1 MPGKFIIYLKAEII
15 FMKNIKLTIVIL
27 IALIKRYNKTI
38 SIITDLVEA
47 ITTIVDT
54 IKKNTLIKL
63 MNLVIGM
70 AIGKV
75 IENYLDELT
84 VTIIDIIKI
93 LYKYEIFVY
102 IINSRLITIVIAI
115 LTLQTVL
122 MINEIALI
130 ITIGLVAI
138 ITISAVL
145 ISLLLPSKMSSDN
158 HAKSICYRV
167 GYTTF
172 QPE

>member
-1 MPGKFIIYLKAEII
+1 
-15 FMKNIKLTIVIL
+15 MKNIKLTIVIL

-115 LTLQTVL
+115 FTLQTVL
-122 MINEIALI
+122 MIN
-130 ITIGLVAI
+130 
-138 ITISAVL
+138 
-145 ISLLLPSKMSSDN
+145 
-158 HAKSICYRV
+158 
-167 GYTTF
+167 
-172 QPE
+172 

>member
-1 MPGKFIIYLKAEII
+1 
-15 FMKNIKLTIVIL
+15 MKNIKLTIVIL

-130 ITIGLVAI
+130 ITNGLAAT
-138 ITISAVL
+138 ITITAVL
-145 ISLLLPSKMSSDN
+145 ISLLLPSKMSSVN
-158 HAKSICYRV
+158 HAKSIWYRV

>member
-1 MPGKFIIYLKAEII
+1 
-15 FMKNIKLTIVIL
+15 MKIH
-27 IALIKRYNKTI
+27 
-38 SIITDLVEA
+38 
-47 ITTIVDT
+47 
-54 IKKNTLIKL
+54 
-63 MNLVIGM
+63 
-70 AIGKV
+70 
-75 IENYLDELT
+75 
-84 VTIIDIIKI
+84 
-93 LYKYEIFVY
+93 
-102 IINSRLITIVIAI
+102 ITIVIAI

-130 ITIGLVAI
+130 ITNGLVAT
-138 ITISAVL
+138 ITITAVL

>member
-1 MPGKFIIYLKAEII
+1 
-15 FMKNIKLTIVIL
+15 MKNIKLTIMIL
-27 IALIKRYNKTI
+27 IALIKRYNKII
-38 SIITDLVEA
+38 SIITELVEV
-47 ITTIVDT
+47 ITTMVDT
-54 IKKNTLIKL
+54 MKKNTLTKL

-102 IINSRLITIVIAI
+102 IINSRIMAITIAI
-115 LTLQTVL
+115 LTFQSML

-130 ITIGLVAI
+130 ITIVLVTI
-138 ITISAVL
+138 ITITTVL
-145 ISLLLPSKMSSDN
+145 ISLLLPHKMGSDN
-158 HAKSICYRV
+158 HAKSTCYRV
-167 GYTTF
+167 GF
-172 QPE
+172 REFLPE

>member
-1 MPGKFIIYLKAEII
+1 
-15 FMKNIKLTIVIL
+15 MKNIKLTIVIL

-130 ITIGLVAI
+130 ITNGLAAT
-138 ITISAVL
+138 ITITAVL

-158 HAKSICYRV
+158 
-167 GYTTF
+167 
-172 QPE
+172 Q